1 MSIHS
6 TLSSSLKNR
15 KQRSVLKRIERIK
28 YYISKGSFNEESP
41 VFGLPKIKSLKI
53 KVKKEKTAEKAP
65 QAAGAP
71 SAPPPPGGGAG
82 KAGLPAGRQAK
93 AEGALLPKAAK
104 GTTQAQPKK

>member
-41 VFGLPKIKSLKI
+41 VFGLPKIKSLRI
-53 KVKKEKTAEKAP
+53 KVIKKEKAAEKAP
-65 QAAGAP
+65 QSVGAP
-71 SAPPPPGGGAG
+71 STPPPPGGGAG
-82 KAGLPAGRQAK
+82 KQAK
-93 AEGALLPKAAK
+93 TAGAPAPKAAK
-104 GTTQAQPKK
+104 GTTQSQQKK

>member
-28 YYISKGSFNEESP
+28 YYISKGSFNEGSP

-65 QAAGAP
+65 QAPGAPGAPPAGA
-71 SAPPPPGGGAG
+71 AG
-82 KAGLPAGRQAK
+82 KAK
-93 AEGALLPKAAK
+93 SEGAPPPKAAK
-104 GTTQAQPKK
+104 GTNQVQPKK